1 MYHWYPLFW
10 VCFLAHKWR
19 KNLRRAMTISDGEL
33 SALVSSPLAIGLWS
47 MAIIGFI
54 LPMILGRFVRASA
67 LKKEQTQHSEGAS

>member
-1 MYHWYPLFW
+1 
-10 VCFLAHKWR
+10 
-19 KNLRRAMTISDGEL
+19 
-33 SALVSSPLAIGLWS
+33 LAIGLWS